1 MEKLKLFGK
10 KNSGKEE
17 LLGIIYVNEKE
28 GTVIDVKNVQVKEDI
43 SQEINKELQ
52 KYGVIR
58 FVQRGARHIK
68 TAEDLKKYR
77 EERIQKFQKILGR
90 DFERYIKGVEE
101 ILKLLG
107 KKNITEE
114 ENEKFKKKEEKI
126 NNQLEKRGLFW
137 GDLVLMVGPWKEVE
151 IRQQIKKEIVEKPS
165 SPFFLPALR
174 GHLASVDKKYGG
186 YILSKHLPI
195 TEKD

>member
-52 KYGVIR
+52 KYGGIR

-77 EERIQKFQKILGR
+77 EERIQKFQKILG
-90 DFERYIKGVEE
+90 
-101 ILKLLG
+101 
-107 KKNITEE
+107 
-114 ENEKFKKKEEKI
+114 
-126 NNQLEKRGLFW
+126 

>member
-52 KYGVIR
+52 KYGGIR

-114 ENEKFKKKEEKI
+114 EN
-126 NNQLEKRGLFW
+126 
-137 GDLVLMVGPWKEVE
+137 
-151 IRQQIKKEIVEKPS
+151 
-165 SPFFLPALR
+165 
-174 GHLASVDKKYGG
+174 
-186 YILSKHLPI
+186 
-195 TEKD
+195 